1 MEIKFHSRP
10 TQINRILPIVVNEDY
25 LLKDTYIP
33 LKGDFYVRFVVVGS
47 TSFVG
52 LVKTDDPMNICAI
65 APEWTIHDVYNKMD
79 LIHYII
85 GYLNIPLRDIE
96 SIYNG

>member
-1 MEIKFHSRP
+1 M
-10 TQINRILPIVVNEDY
+10 Y
-25 LLKDTYIP
+25 P

-52 LVKTDDPMNICAI
+52 LVKTDDPMNVCAI
-65 APEWTIHDVYNKMD
+65 APEYTIHDVYNKMD
-79 LIHYII
+79 LIHYIT